1 MIRGEIIEQIV
12 NHLHRLD
19 DTALQDLLAEL
30 EGDITDT
37 TLDIIT
43 YGADDTEHLLSSQS
57 NAEDLHHAI
66 AELNAQ
72 DLLVPEPK
80 HAA

>member
-1 MIRGEIIEQIV
+1 MIRCEIIERIV

-19 DTALQDLLAEL
+19 DVALQDLLAEL
-30 EGDITDT
+30 EGDITDK

-43 YGADDTEHLLSSQS
+43 YGADDTEHLLSSPS
-57 NAEDLHHAI
+57 NAEDLNHAI
-66 AELNAQ
+66 EELMDQ